1 MLAACDR
8 GLALLDL
15 HLRTLGATEL
25 RTLATANGAAAGGY
39 GAASMRCARMTP
51 GCCWNGASA
60 GAARCSG

>member
-25 RTLATANGAAAGGY
+25 RTLATANGAALAEM
-39 GAASMRCARMTP
+39 ALRHAVRRE
-51 GCCWNGASA
+51 
-60 GAARCSG
+60 